1 MEKITYEWVKSNR
14 KTIAIQIKEDGRVVV
29 RTPYSMSRVKAEQ
42 FIEERRDWILKNQKA
57 LKEKQ
62 DQKMVI
68 TQEMRKAGVEKAMEI
83 FPKRVEYYAQLMG
96 ISYGRITI
104 REQKTRWGSCSG
116 NLNFNWK
123 LTLMPPEILDYV
135 VVHELAHRKEMNHSK
150 DFWKIVEQVLPDY
163 QKRRKRLKELAMEI

>member
-83 FPKRVEYYAQLMG
+83 FPKRVAYYARLMG

-104 REQKTRWGSCSG
+104 RE
-116 NLNFNWK
+116 
-123 LTLMPPEILDYV
+123 
-135 VVHELAHRKEMNHSK
+135 
-150 DFWKIVEQVLPDY
+150 
-163 QKRRKRLKELAMEI
+163 